1 MKKIIRLTKSDL
13 HRLIIES
20 TKRVLNEIGDTQRGQ
35 FMLGRLSSRKNKG
48 DDFERRMG
56 HNVYKTATPNGGI
69 PSDSFSKGE
78 TYQDNNTNKQINF
91 QYDTY
96 KMDDM
101 DKLGSKFINFIE
113 KYDGGVLLQTVV
125 DYESGNQTGEPS
137 SPVPELISEFEDN
150 VLGYECTDEMKDA
163 IEKAYNKWWFY
174 ASDQL
179 MPQDS
184 FEEANKHFQ

>member
-1 MKKIIRLTKSDL
+1 
-13 HRLIIES
+13 
-20 TKRVLNEIGDTQRGQ
+20 
-35 FMLGRLSSRKNKG
+35 MLGRLSSRKNKG

-179 MPQDS
+179 MP
-184 FEEANKHFQ
+184 